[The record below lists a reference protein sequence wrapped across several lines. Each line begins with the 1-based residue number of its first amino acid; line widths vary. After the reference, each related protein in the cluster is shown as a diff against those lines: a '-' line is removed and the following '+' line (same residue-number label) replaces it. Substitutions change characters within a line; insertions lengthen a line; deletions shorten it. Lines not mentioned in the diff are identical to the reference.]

1 MSVAESDADTVAV
14 PEDTLAEFVREQ
26 VKLDCELRVHAP
38 EGVEIDEWEH
48 IDTADVEYVEYAHDD
63 LHAAF
68 ESETTIKERTHRA
81 TRWEP
86 AAYKHHDA
94 DVLIA
99 VTWDMDPT
107 TLPIV
112 DIEVV
117 ER

>member
-1 MSVAESDADTVAV
+1 MSDADDVTMPAT
-14 PEDTLAEFVREQ
+14 PIAEFLREQ
-26 VKLDCELRVHAP
+26 IKLDCDLRIHAP

-48 IDTADVEYVEYAHDD
+48 IDTADVEWVEYADGE

-68 ESETTIKERTHRA
+68 ESETTIAEKTHRA

-94 DVLIA
+94 DVLIS
-99 VTWDMDPT
+99 VGWDMDPAT
-107 TLPIV
+107 NPVV